1 MKIGN
6 AALALLFA
14 QLFAQLFVT
23 AGANAQ
29 LYKWVAPDGTVS
41 YSDKPPPATAAK
53 VERKSY
59 ATGASTVD
67 LPYELAQAVKSSP
80 VVLYTTKDCA
90 ACDQGRQ
97 LLNARGIPFSEK
109 TVSTNEDNAYLKKIS
124 GGNSMPVFTV
134 GRDKQIG
141 NLGKWENMLTA
152 AGYPAS
158 SMLPKTYTNPPPEP
172 AAGPAKTTEAAPEP
186 KKAEEPS
193 PPAAA
198 QPPAA
203 TGNAPPGFKF

>member
-14 QLFAQLFVT
+14 QLFVM
-23 AGANAQ
+23 AGAQAQ

-59 ATGASTVD
+59 ATGASTAD

-80 VVLYTTKDCA
+80 VVLYTTRDCA

-97 LLNARGIPFSEK
+97 LLNARGIPFLEK

-141 NLGKWENMLTA
+141 NLGQWGNMLTA
-152 AGYPAS
+152 AGYPS
-158 SMLPKTYTNPPPEP
+158 SNILPKTYTNPPPEP
-172 AAGPAKTTEAAPEP
+172 AGPAKPTETAPEQKKAPEP
-186 KKAEEPS
+186 A
-193 PPAAA
+193 PPDAA

-203 TGNAPPGFKF
+203 TGNAPPGFQF

>member
-14 QLFAQLFVT
+14 QLFMM

-59 ATGASTVD
+59 ASGASTVD
-67 LPYELAQAVKSSP
+67 LPYELAQAVKNSP
-80 VVLYTTKDCA
+80 VVLYTTKNCP

-97 LLNARGIPFSEK
+97 LLNDRGIPFSEK
-109 TVSTNEDNAYLKKIS
+109 TVNTNEDNAYLKKIS
-124 GGNSMPVFTV
+124 GDNSAPVLTV
-134 GRDKQIG
+134 GRNKQIG
-141 NLGKWENMLTA
+141 NLSQWGNMLTA
-152 AGYPAS
+152 AGYPTS
-158 SMLPKTYTNPPPEP
+158 NILPKTYTNPPAEP
-172 AAGPAKTTEAAPEP
+172 AAPPAKTAETSPEQ
-186 KKAEEPS
+186 KKAEQPAPS
-193 PPAAA
+193 DAAP
-198 QPPAA
+198 PPAA
-203 TGNAPPGFKF
+203 TGNAPPGFQF